1 MLSASNID
9 KNPNFPYS
17 VRMNKYIRTILI
29 VSFAAILSILCSC
42 NSTTGT
48 TSVTTMPTGPQ
59 SQVLLDGSIS
69 VSAETN
75 NDYAFVINT
84 AMKDVNVTGIFET
97 FGGAPNHIQVYI
109 MDDTTYANWLKHH
122 TVHILFD
129 SGLMSSGEI
138 SQAITTPG
146 TYHLVYSNI
155 APATLSAAQQV
166 KTTVTLKWT
175 Y

>member
-1 MLSASNID
+1 
-9 KNPNFPYS
+9 
-17 VRMNKYIRTILI
+17 MNKYTR
-29 VSFAAILSILCSC
+29 AILAVTFIILVGVLCSC
-42 NSTTGT
+42 KSGGTPTPSTTL
-48 TSVTTMPTGPQ
+48 PTGPQ
-59 SQVLLDGSIS
+59 SEILLEGDIS

-75 NDYAFVINT
+75 NDYAFVIKPE
-84 AMKDVNVTGIFET
+84 MKDVSITGIFET
-97 FGGAPNHIQVYI
+97 FGGAPNHIQVYL
-109 MDDTTYANWLKHH
+109 MDDSTYYNWLKHQ

-138 SQAITTPG
+138 NQAITNPG

-155 APATLSAAQQV
+155 APATLSPEQKV